1 MKNLNTQENTIFYLV
16 FKVLTSEI
24 KKGDIIFMNG
34 YNRIMQSDSYLHK
47 GIWSVDISDDHI
59 FGWESRDLLIEVKRS
74 SK

>member
-1 MKNLNTQENTIFYLV
+1 MNTQDNTIFYLV

-47 GIWSVDISDDHI
+47 GIWSVDIDDNHI